1 MAPRVQLDRRV
12 HERCGVGRR
21 AIAQAAAAAAIVCT
35 AVAIVA
41 AVVVEGTVRR
51 EEDARL
57 LAGQDPV
64 REGVVVTVVVV
75 PELAD
80 ITFEANAE
88 LNPSG
93 LRGKS

>member
-21 AIAQAAAAAAIVCT
+21 AIAQAAAAAIVCT